1 MTCLKSSI
9 FVDFGAH
16 ISNTYS
22 PPWECS
28 GQNTPQM
35 CYILG
40 LGGCR
45 ARDDHAAPR
54 LAGETCSILA
64 NQPQLGLAAADP
76 PESGFVG
83 SAGLGLQYVR
93 VSRAD
98 EMRRG
103 VRGRRTEGRFSADRP
118 VHESPQKMLV
128 WKQKSKERRR
138 NKKVAL
144 ELFQHPRAR
153 AQCDMCLRF

>member
-1 MTCLKSSI
+1 MSPLRQGPVDEKLARRIILVVSAAGLLDGGIWVSAMDSS
-9 FVDFGAH
+9 
-16 ISNTYS
+16 SYTYN
-22 PPWECS
+22 
-28 GQNTPQM
+28 GQHFDIPRSTPQT

-54 LAGETCSILA
+54 LAGEMCSILA

-83 SAGLGLQYVR
+83 SVGLGLQYVR

-118 VHESPQKMLV
+118 VHESPQKCG
-128 WKQKSKERRR
+128 SK
-138 NKKVAL
+138 KLKL
-144 ELFQHPRAR
+144 PQ
-153 AQCDMCLRF
+153 

>member
-1 MTCLKSSI
+1 MVPILTSRTS
-9 FVDFGAH
+9 
-16 ISNTYS
+16 
-22 PPWECS
+22 
-28 GQNTPQM
+28 TPQT

-83 SAGLGLQYVR
+83 SVGLGLQYVR

-98 EMRRG
+98 EMRGG

-118 VHESPQKMLV
+118 VHESPQDAREYYSGQRCNFTSTL
-128 WKQKSKERRR
+128 RHFDTP
-138 NKKVAL
+138 A
-144 ELFQHPRAR
+144 ELF
-153 AQCDMCLRF
+153 RFIVILSGQIVRFIGMLQINENVTVTK